1 MLHSCRRRVAATDAA
16 RCIVCMCMSSCMVKV
31 LVFVGV
37 GGREQSS
44 QICVTP
50 WYVSTGG
57 IIFYTKKNRFENSCT
72 YVSKERP
79 KFSLLWGHLHYLF
92 SSIEGKSS
100 VLSISIE

>member
-1 MLHSCRRRVAATDAA
+1 MVLLGTICCIHVGGELLQLMLRQMYV
-16 RCIVCMCMSSCMVKV
+16 IMVKV

-72 YVSKERP
+72 CSSSTSTARR
-79 KFSLLWGHLHYLF
+79 STLLPL
-92 SSIEGKSS
+92 
-100 VLSISIE
+100 

>member
-1 MLHSCRRRVAATDAA
+1 MVLLGTICCIHLGGELLQLMLPDVV
-16 RCIVCMCMSSCMVKV
+16 IMVKV

-44 QICVTP
+44 QIYVTP

-72 YVSKERP
+72 FVGIWYIN
-79 KFSLLWGHLHYLF
+79 LA
-92 SSIEGKSS
+92 I
-100 VLSISIE
+100 

>member
-1 MLHSCRRRVAATDAA
+1 MLRQMYV
-16 RCIVCMCMSSCMVKV
+16 IMVKV
-31 LVFVGV
+31 LVFVEV

-72 YVSKERP
+72 
-79 KFSLLWGHLHYLF
+79 WDGHDKKY
-92 SSIEGKSS
+92 SSRGVRKKKDEVI
-100 VLSISIE
+100 

>member
-1 MLHSCRRRVAATDAA
+1 MLRQMYV
-16 RCIVCMCMSSCMVKV
+16 IMVKV

-57 IIFYTKKNRFENSCT
+57 ISFYTKKNRFENSCT
-72 YVSKERP
+72 LRSNTSKKTLIKVGR
-79 KFSLLWGHLHYLF
+79 LL
-92 SSIEGKSS
+92 GKMGW
-100 VLSISIE
+100 